1 MWRIRVF
8 LLKNTYIDNKMA
20 SLDYGEGGIIMGLRS
35 RRWIVRCLE
44 LVVLFCLILPS
55 LRGVNLASDDTA
67 DSKDKRLH
75 YIVRH
80 WHADGTHTDDEGY
93 LKEGDSTKVV
103 YVKPKSGETFT
114 GFATAAGHDA
124 VKREW
129 NEKDPA
135 NSILRISYEKD
146 IHLAKVHAFYKNTNL
161 EEGATDLGAK
171 ETKEKADG
179 TKVYNTSKEGLHTDK
194 TAKALKGDGRDFE
207 LSLESWFVGNNQ
219 SDVGMVLDAS
229 GSMAF
234 TSNDLEPIKMS
245 RKQIE
250 EYGTMKYIAQDKV
263 NDILNPFYTDN
274 SKLAYSGYSYFVY
287 DPSDGTKEFVPI
299 GYWNGVAKT
308 IKPETADPPEKSNLK
323 GYYPFNDKKNR
334 CNEAEVL
341 KGEKKREDVINDTTR
356 KVLCAS
362 EPEED
367 GIVNARGRAP
377 LITSDVG
384 TGFNGTGRA
393 LDLAGTY
400 TSKSDGVMKRD
411 AARLDLHP
419 EKGEFTISFA
429 VKGTNSKPV
438 VWIGG
443 NSVDRKEEAQAWYA
457 IYADTKQGKI
467 KVSSGVDITTE
478 GNDLNSKKA
487 GTKNAE
493 TNFTPTDDWAVCSC
507 VFKEDKDNGGVRVTI
522 YVDGSK
528 KEEDILVDDIFAS
541 GKVKEPY
548 VLLGGSAWVHD
559 YGGDGWDLDEDAKF
573 LLDELYFYD
582 SSLSEN
588 DVKKLYDEMP
598 KTISTKEI
606 YAAATPSS
614 AGEKAMAKL
623 QNADSSGDG
632 EGWYLVSSDSTWE
645 DITNKELLTA
655 KRYNGIP
662 KDEVI
667 FNQIREVPKG
677 VRDPEKGNTTEYI
690 YTGNIDNFQG
700 NQGDPAAI
708 EKDSGWNGSI
718 IFYIDK
724 EGYLRCFFN
733 TGRDQDRGAETGGI
747 LNTENIEAEKNY
759 SYCSYV
765 YKKEDLMRIKT
776 EALQRALGSFVTRL
790 SEVSPGSKVSAV
802 RFSTD
807 NIADK
812 STLVLQNWTTNT
824 MDSTGMLGLRRG
836 KEEHTI
842 TSSDENNGMKLY
854 NYALTGGTVTS
865 TGLQAYL
872 DNLDGT
878 LDSGDKSLIIFTDGK
893 DTGHEEEAIRL
904 ADQLKEK
911 GYRIYCVMLQSAGNP
926 LEESYKF
933 LTKLASAD
941 DYVFHADNVD
951 QLTEVFTKG
960 ILDRIVN
967 NLPGY
972 TVQDYIDPRFDLVDA
987 GGNVIHL
994 KAGGTVTAAGK
1005 TKKLNRQTGYQIGI
1019 TKTGTG
1025 DAAGTVGEKAL
1036 LFYDEQ
1042 RDMYYLQWKE
1052 QTIPGCST
1060 GAARLNV
1067 WKTRIH
1073 VRAKEDFIGGN
1084 AVISNGNADG
1094 MNMIYHPDS
1103 ENPSSG
1109 ENDTQCEKDKET
1121 GEILHYPSKGFP
1133 RTTVNV
1139 ALLKLKLE
1147 DVRRKIY
1154 MGQTIVPGDALSVLG
1169 SKVKEP
1175 VYYEYLERYMNWL
1188 SQQKNGKPQDLM
1200 EQLKGGNQVR
1210 IPYYYLPDAK
1220 GSNQAGKVQP
1230 GDQIGWLTYK
1240 WTQCDKNGV
1249 PRQKGTFT
1257 SFVTKDTDSRYYQ
1270 LAVSYQPMSEKER
1283 AKETGRIISD
1293 QNYASP
1299 KAAAGAAQKT
1309 EVRGLGTHR
1318 TDIVRGE
1325 LVVEARVRLADLK
1338 YLVAKNA
1345 GKWNREESFSVTR
1358 FYEGKEE
1365 EFKIKISF
1373 SYTTEKLKGMKAD
1386 KDGYISVFS
1395 EPTRALP
1402 IGRYVVK
1409 AENKKTFPFTGIKAR
1424 KVVNGNGHFSKSY
1437 TKAKKEGKYAAPS
1450 SRGEKNTSVS
1460 FYLGVPMKRDASG
1473 VDLDAQLGHAVITYG
1488 DITASTRLGDKL
1500 PTGRT
1505 DAGKGPG
1512 TGDEARPIHVLILML
1527 SSMGVIVAIFRN
1539 RVRN

>member
-161 EEGATDLGAK
+161 EEGATDLRAK

-308 IKPETADPPEKSNLK
+308 IWPETGELPTKNLQ
-323 GYYPFNDKKNR
+323 GYYSFNSKADLW
-334 CNEAEVL
+334 NEAEILTKSRDKDSVTQD
-341 KGEKKREDVINDTTR
+341 KDKEVMVSYIPAGGKDGKVSINNNKPQCSEK
-356 KVLCAS
+356 
-362 EPEED
+362 
-367 GIVNARGRAP
+367 
-377 LITSDVG
+377 G
-384 TGFNGTGRA
+384 TGFNDKNSA
-393 LDLAGTY
+393 LDLAKSY
-400 TSKSDGVMKRD
+400 REKSKS

-419 EKGEFTISFA
+419 KKGEFTISFA
-429 VKGTNSKPV
+429 VRGSSTKPV
-438 VWIGG
+438 IWIG
-443 NSVDRKEEAQAWYA
+443 DADQTQTQAWYA
-457 IYADTKQGKI
+457 VYADSKAGKI
-467 KVSSGVDITTE
+467 KVSGGTGVTTA
-478 GNDLNSKKA
+478 GNDIDNNA
-487 GTKNAE
+487 GGVTSISASFDSAK
-493 TNFTPTDDWAVCSC
+493 DWAVCTCS
-507 VFKEDKDNGGVRVTI
+507 FIQGSDNKAEVAV
-522 YVDGSK
+522 YVNNKKIKTGS
-528 KEEDILVDDIFAS
+528 LPDIFAT
-541 GKVKEPY
+541 GNMKQPY
-548 VLLGGSAWVHD
+548 ILLGGSAWAHD
-559 YGGDGWDLDEDAKF
+559 YGGKNWETDQEASF
-573 LLDELYFYD
+573 LVDELYFYD
-582 SSLSEN
+582 RALSDNE
-588 DVKKLYDEMP
+588 VKLLYHEMP
-598 KTISTKEI
+598 AIISTVTPS
-606 YAAATPSS
+606 AATIPSDQD
-614 AGEKAMAKL
+614 KTMARM
-623 QNADSSGDG
+623 QFADSTGDG
-632 EGWYLVSSDSTWE
+632 EGWYLVSSDSAWD
-645 DITNKELLTA
+645 DITNKELLTS

-662 KDEVI
+662 AKEVI
-667 FNQIREVPKG
+667 FNQIHEVPRG
-677 VRDPEKGNTTEYI
+677 ARDPSKGDTDTYI
-690 YTGNIDNFQG
+690 YTGNEDFSG
-700 NQGDPAAI
+700 NPGDSAAI
-708 EKDSGWNGSI
+708 EKNAGWNGSM
-718 IFYIDK
+718 IFYIDN

-733 TGRDQDRGAETGGI
+733 TGKAQDRGTETDGR
-747 LNTENIEAEKNY
+747 LNINNIAKDKNH

-765 YKKEDLMRIKT
+765 YKKDDRMRIKT

-790 SEVSPGSKVSAV
+790 SEMSPKSRVSAV

-807 NIADK
+807 KILDP
-812 STLVLQNWTTNT
+812 STLILQNWTSNT

-836 KEEHTI
+836 DERNILSFDE
-842 TSSDENNGMKLY
+842 SDGMKLY
-854 NYALTGGTVTS
+854 NYALTGGTVTK
-865 TGLQAYL
+865 TGLKAYL
-872 DNLDGT
+872 ELLDDT
-878 LDSGDKSLIIFTDGK
+878 LDRKEEADKTLIIFTDGK
-893 DTGHEEEAIRL
+893 DTTDREGAEKL
-904 ADQLKEK
+904 ASELKQK

-926 LEESYKF
+926 MKDSYDFLENM
-933 LTKLASAD
+933 ASGEEF
-941 DYVFHADNVD
+941 VFSAEDVD
-951 QLTEVFTKG
+951 SLTEVFTKG
-960 ILDRIVN
+960 ILDRIIN

-994 KAGGTVTAAGK
+994 KAGGTITAAGK
-1005 TKKLNRQTGYQIGI
+1005 TKKLNRQTGHQISI

-1109 ENDTQCEKDKET
+1109 ENDTQCERDKET

-1188 SQQKNGKPQDLM
+1188 SLQKNGKPQDLM
-1200 EQLKGGNQVR
+1200 ERLKGGNQVR

-1230 GDQIGWLTYK
+1230 GDQIGWLAYK

-1249 PRQKGTFT
+1249 PRQKGTYT

-1325 LVVEARVRLADLK
+1325 LVVEARVRLADLN
-1338 YLVAKNA
+1338 YLIAKNA

-1424 KVVNGNGHFSKSY
+1424 RVVNGNGHFSKSY

-1460 FYLGVPMKRDASG
+1460 FYLGVPMERDASG

-1512 TGDEARPIHVLILML
+1512 TGDEARPVHVLILML